1 MPTARSWSAS
11 LLFAVFAVACGGSV
25 AADKDGT
32 GGASGSGGNA
42 GSGGSAGC
50 GGAGAVAC
58 GSCEYGGKVYQD
70 GAAFPATDGCNT
82 CNCSKGSVGC
92 TLMLCTNG
100 CDFNGA
106 HYEPGESFPA
116 GDGCNSCMCQSD
128 GSIACTKAFCAPV
141 CTYAGKDY
149 QLGETFAAIDGC
161 NKCTCTDQGVSCTEM
176 ACACDASKE
185 WWRDYVGKSPQE
197 CMTIKYACP
206 MNTTPFSNACGCGCE
221 QDASCPQSIDCM
233 PPAPNCDALQ
243 KKCPYSGVAY

>member
-1 MPTARSWSAS
+1 M
-11 LLFAVFAVACGGSV
+11 
-25 AADKDGT
+25 
-32 GGASGSGGNA
+32 
-42 GSGGSAGC
+42 
-50 GGAGAVAC
+50 
-58 GSCEYGGKVYQD
+58 
-70 GAAFPATDGCNT
+70 
-82 CNCSKGSVGC
+82 
-92 TLMLCTNG
+92 MLCTNG

-161 NKCTCTDQGVSCTEM
+161 NKCPCTEQGVSCTEM

-185 WWRDYVGKSPQE
+185 RWRDYVGKSPQE